1 MPWCEP
7 CERFF
12 NPSTLNADGTCP
24 VCGVAVEEAEGA
36 AVEGSGEGAAAEG
49 SEGAAVEGSGEE
61 EYRAPWHFRLMVVA
75 TVVYV
80 GWRIVQLVGWGA

>member
-36 AVEGSGEGAAAEG
+36 AVEGSGE
-49 SEGAAVEGSGEE
+49 E

>member
-1 MPWCEP
+1 MPWCGP

-12 NPSTLNADGTCP
+12 NPSTLNPDGTCP
-24 VCGVAVEEAEGA
+24 VCGVAVEGAEGA
-36 AVEGSGEGAAAEG
+36 AVEGSG
-49 SEGAAVEGSGEE
+49 GAAVEGSGEDD
-61 EYRAPWHFRLMVVA
+61 YRAPWHFRLMVVA